1 MSENFSTHLHYY
13 ILLSLFVLLFLLQV
27 WAMIKIKL
35 MLQRVL
41 DIYKRMQQIA
51 AMSKSGLVAEG
62 KLQPSPLTGVKYKR
76 ICECCRHRETFLDP
90 SGKGVFVYRC
100 GLSKHRIKLDD
111 SCPQFEF
118 DPQRAPI

>member
-1 MSENFSTHLHYY
+1 MPDNFSTPLHYY
-13 ILLSLFVLLFLLQV
+13 ILLSLFALLFLLQI

-35 MLQRVL
+35 MLRRVL
-41 DIYKRMQQIA
+41 DVYKRMQQIA
-51 AMSKSGLVAEG
+51 AMSKSGLIAEG
-62 KLQPSPLTGVKYKR
+62 VLQPSRQAGVNYKH

-90 SGKGVFVYRC
+90 SGKGAFVYRC

>member
-1 MSENFSTHLHYY
+1 MPDNFSTHLHYY
-13 ILLSLFVLLFLLQV
+13 VLLSLFALLFLLQI

-51 AMSKSGLVAEG
+51 AMSKSGLIAEG
-62 KLQPSPLTGVKYKR
+62 ELQPSRQAGVNYKR
-76 ICECCRHRETFLDP
+76 ICEWCRHRETFLDP

-100 GLSKHRIKLDD
+100 GLSKHRIKLND

>member
-1 MSENFSTHLHYY
+1 MPDNFSTPLHYY
-13 ILLSLFVLLFLLQV
+13 ILLSLFALLFLLQV

-35 MLQRVL
+35 MLRRVL

-51 AMSKSGLVAEG
+51 AMSKSGLIVEG
-62 KLQPSPLTGVKYKR
+62 DLQPSRQAGVNYKR

>member
-1 MSENFSTHLHYY
+1 MPDNFSTHLHYY
-13 ILLSLFVLLFLLQV
+13 ILLSLFALLFFLQI
-27 WAMIKIKL
+27 WAMVKIKL

-41 DIYKRMQQIA
+41 EIYKRMQQIA
-51 AMSKSGLVAEG
+51 AAPRSGLIVEG
-62 KLQPSPLTGVKYKR
+62 DLQPSHQAGVKYKR
-76 ICECCRHRETFLDP
+76 ICECCRHRETFLEA

-100 GLSKHRIKLDD
+100 GLSKNRIKLGD